1 MNNPRPSF
9 FPACASIA
17 ATFVLTACAASI
29 RPASDDPDVVQE
41 QALQNSL
48 SLNHRMTL
56 QRRLDDVAIPL
67 LEHSAPFCG
76 GDVRASLGAHIA
88 SLWSFEKD
96 ERAAAKQTLHLDDRL
111 SVLWTLDRKQTPA
124 TPLRAGDVLLSVGGK
139 PLPAGKKG
147 IDRLNDVL
155 IDAARAKPARREGW
169 LEAVVQREGQSTA
182 LRLPYTTACNYTAVT
197 RMKNEVHAEND
208 GHEIVVN
215 SALMRFFPDN
225 RDLAIVL
232 GHELANG
239 VLSHGGKTRAVGIA
253 AGIVDGALGGT
264 GLAQE
269 ALSSPFSQQF
279 DAEADYLG
287 LYMVAAAGY
296 DIDGAERIWRELGVH
311 TAGAKKKGFM
321 STPPSSA
328 KRFVAMRRTIAEIQ
342 AKTKNGAPLVPLAKS
357 KS

>member
-1 MNNPRPSF
+1 MNTPRFSF

-17 ATFVLTACAASI
+17 ATFVLTACATSI
-29 RPASDDPDVVQE
+29 RPSSDDPDVVQE
-41 QALQNSL
+41 QALQQSM
-48 SLNHRMTL
+48 SLNQRMAL

-67 LEHSAPFCG
+67 MEHSAPFCD

-88 SLWSFEKD
+88 SVWSFEKE
-96 ERAAAKQTLHLDDRL
+96 ERITVKQTLHLDDRL
-111 SVLWTLDRKQTPA
+111 AVLWTLDRKQAPA

-139 PLPAGKKG
+139 PLPAGEKG

-155 IDAARAKPARREGW
+155 LDAARAKPMKREGW
-169 LEAVVQREGQSTA
+169 LDAVVQREGQSTA
-182 LRLPYTTACNYTAVT
+182 LRLPYAAACNYTAIT

-208 GHEIVVN
+208 GHEIFVN
-215 SALMRFFPDN
+215 SALMTFFPDN

-239 VLSHGGKTRAVGIA
+239 VLSHGGKSRAVGIA

-264 GLAQE
+264 GMAEE

-296 DIDGAERIWRELGVH
+296 DIEGAERIWREFGVH
-311 TAGAKKKGFM
+311 TAGTKKKSFV
-321 STPPSSA
+321 SA
-328 KRFVAMRRTIAEIQ
+328 APTSARRFVAMRRTIAEIQ
-342 AKTKNGAPLVPLAKS
+342 AKKKNGAPLVPLAKS